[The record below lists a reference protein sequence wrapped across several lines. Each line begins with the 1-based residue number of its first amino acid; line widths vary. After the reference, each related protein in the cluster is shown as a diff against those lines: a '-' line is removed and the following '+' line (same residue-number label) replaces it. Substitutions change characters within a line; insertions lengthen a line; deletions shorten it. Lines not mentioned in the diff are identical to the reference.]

1 MNRLVAMEETNK
13 IWHKIPAG
21 IAGLIALIL
30 VLYSDSTISIIVAFA
45 FLFVEFTLGFVKSK
59 SQSLLS
65 QKLTQTEVRISEL
78 ETEALENQHLA
89 HSLKKI
95 GSSTMPIW
103 AHQVGDCI
111 NISTSEM
118 NELAQRFSGI
128 VSDLRSI
135 VDEKVEHDELSI
147 TEIKQRLDSV
157 SSSLVKLVG
166 MREELQQEI
175 AELSTFT
182 GQLETMARDVGSI
195 SDQTNLL
202 ALNAAIEAARAGE
215 SGRGFSVVA
224 DEVRNLAHRSGEIA
238 TDIIANV
245 VKVNEKF
252 SYMENKSSSNAG
264 VESDIIEAA
273 GKNIQV
279 VINQHEE
286 TQKQRDA
293 GAEHLTQ
300 FSSNITS
307 EIESSLVS
315 LQFQDR
321 VSQILDHVRDN
332 LTEISGMIEDHQGL
346 DVDSFLE
353 KMAKEYTTTSEREA
367 HRKLT
372 GIEVTDTPDESD
384 DGEVVFF

>member
-1 MNRLVAMEETNK
+1 MKQADN
-13 IWHKIPAG
+13 IWQKIPSG

-30 VLYSDSTISIIVAFA
+30 VLNSDSTIFIIMAFA
-45 FLFVEFTLGFVKSK
+45 FLVVEFMLGFAKSK
-59 SQSLLS
+59 VQ
-65 QKLTQTEVRISEL
+65 SEL
-78 ETEALENQHLA
+78 IKKHAQTVARVSEIESKALENQHLA
-89 HSLKKI
+89 LSLKKI
-95 GSSTMPIW
+95 GTSTMPIW

-135 VDEKVEHDELSI
+135 VDEKVEHEELSI
-147 TEIKQRLDSV
+147 AEIKERLDGV

-182 GQLETMARDVGSI
+182 GQLEAMARDVGSI

-238 TDIIANV
+238 ADIIANV

-252 SYMENKSSSNAG
+252 SHMENKSSSNAG
-264 VESDIIEAA
+264 VESNIIDEASN
-273 GKNIQV
+273 NIQV

-293 GAEHLTQ
+293 GTEHLAQ
-300 FSSNITS
+300 FSSQITT

-321 VSQILDHVRDN
+321 VSQILDHVRGN
-332 LTEISGMIEDHQGL
+332 MSELSGMIDNHQSL

-353 KMAKEYTTTSEREA
+353 KMSGEYTTTSEREA

-372 GIEVTDTPDESD
+372 GIEVTGTPDESD